1 MCIPSGDLEHN
12 DSSSLDVEFLK
23 TFVQVH
29 KLASDDPAL
38 DLGEVRE
45 LKEATEEGLNND
57 GDVEKEEG
65 AGGIFLQ
72 FRLWEQGRLDLEDM
86 LDRLEAIVKHALWE
100 VVTEYYMMPNDFM
113 ASTSMNGLCHDCLN
127 LEMVS
132 SLSIILMVN

>member
-1 MCIPSGDLEHN
+1 MCIPSGDLEH
-12 DSSSLDVEFLK
+12 SLDVEFLK

-57 GDVEKEEG
+57 NVEKEEG

-132 SLSIILMVN
+132 TFSIILMVI

>member
-1 MCIPSGDLEHN
+1 M
-12 DSSSLDVEFLK
+12 EFLK

-57 GDVEKEEG
+57 NVEKEEG

-132 SLSIILMVN
+132 TFSIILMVI

>member
-12 DSSSLDVEFLK
+12 SIHSSLDVEFLK

-45 LKEATEEGLNND
+45 LKEAEEEELNND
-57 GDVEKEEG
+57 EKEG

-113 ASTSMNGLCHDCLN
+113 ASTSMNGLCHECLN

-132 SLSIILMVN
+132 RFSII

>member
-1 MCIPSGDLEHN
+1 MCIPSGDLEH
-12 DSSSLDVEFLK
+12 SLDVEFLK

-38 DLGEVRE
+38 DLGEVKE

-57 GDVEKEEG
+57 NVEKEEG

-132 SLSIILMVN
+132 SFCIILMVI

>member
-1 MCIPSGDLEHN
+1 M
-12 DSSSLDVEFLK
+12 EFLK

-45 LKEATEEGLNND
+45 LKEAEEEELNND
-57 GDVEKEEG
+57 EKEG

-113 ASTSMNGLCHDCLN
+113 ASTSMNGLCHECLN

-132 SLSIILMVN
+132 RFSII